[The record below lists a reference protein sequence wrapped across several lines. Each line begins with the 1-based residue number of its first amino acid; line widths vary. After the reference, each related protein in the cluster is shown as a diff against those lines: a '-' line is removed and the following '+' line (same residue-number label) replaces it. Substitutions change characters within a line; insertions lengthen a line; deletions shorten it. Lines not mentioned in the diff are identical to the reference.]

1 MKLEKG
7 EGLRQLYTNWDRILD
22 VSRIQNELGHNQ
34 TNKLHEWY
42 GQRKENA
49 LSTSQKQLSQKNG
62 LIKNIVHK
70 WQAYKFQI
78 Y

>member
-1 MKLEKG
+1 M
-7 EGLRQLYTNWDRILD
+7 QT
-22 VSRIQNELGHNQ
+22 ELGHNQ
-34 TNKLHEWY
+34 TNKWYQWY

-49 LSTSQKQLSQKNG
+49 LSTSQTQLSQKNS
-62 LIKNIVHK
+62 LIKNVVHK